1 MPNTPMIIRYQCD
14 ADYCATFRC
23 GQLDREWF
31 TVAEMEKVKREA
43 DEDAARM
50 QSYSTSKDQIEIV
63 KA

>member
-31 TVAEMEKVKREA
+31 TIAEMEKVKREA
-43 DEDAARM
+43 DEDATRKKTNAI
-50 QSYSTSKDQIEIV
+50 SEN
-63 KA
+63 

>member
-31 TVAEMEKVKREA
+31 TIGEMEKVKREA
-43 DEDAARM
+43 EEDATRKKTNAI
-50 QSYSTSKDQIEIV
+50 SED
-63 KA
+63 